1 MALGPDFCRDMAPAE
16 EPAVDALLRAAFEGD
31 AEARLVHALR
41 KSGQMIGEMVL
52 PLAGGVIGYAGLVQ
66 LTAPRGWIALAP
78 VAVAAPYRKHG
89 YGKRMVGLI
98 SEWAKITKTPVVV
111 VGARD
116 FYEKAGF
123 SHKQAQG
130 LISPYPVEHT
140 LIAGVE
146 GIPVERLTYPKAF
159 KDL

>member
-1 MALGPDFCRDMAPAE
+1 MGGTQPTEPAPAGSYMLQYIE
-16 EPAVDALLRAAFEGD
+16 DPGD
-31 AEARLVHALR
+31 D
-41 KSGQMIGEMVL
+41 L
-52 PLAGGVIGYAGLVQ
+52 PPW
-66 LTAPRGWIALAP
+66 LTKDDIQ
-78 VAVAAPYRKHG
+78 YF
-89 YGKRMVGLI
+89 
-98 SEWAKITKTPVVV
+98 TQT
-111 VGARD
+111 
-116 FYEKAGF
+116 YEKAGF